1 MFRGHSKRVWLW
13 KGSNLHVKSASPTLC
28 PLPCAN
34 NVSRHA
40 RPFQSLPTLR
50 QCTAKEFARQRVRT
64 CRSKSPVKP
73 LTHCAMHEKHFPTR
87 QTCPT
92 TLPTTPMHSKT
103 LIPPKDSNPHA
114 KNHTPAPNPLRHAQI
129 PLPGTLHN
137 PNHFP
142 HYPHTQQNTPHPSG
156 IEPAS

>member
-1 MFRGHSKRVWLW
+1 MSKVPVRRFTRCAMREQRFPPCQTVSVTSLTTPIHSKRVCPL
-13 KGSNLHVKSASPTLC
+13 KGSNPHVKTSTPAPN
-28 PLPCAN
+28 PL
-34 NVSRHA
+34 RHA
-40 RPFQSLPTLR
+40 RKT
-50 QCTAKEFARQRVRT
+50 
-64 CRSKSPVKP
+64 
-73 LTHCAMHEKHFPTR
+73 FPTR

-114 KNHTPAPNPLRHAQI
+114 KTPSSTPNPLRHAPI

-142 HYPHTQQNTPHPSG
+142 HCPHKQQKTPHPSG